1 MKESDEFLVLQKYFK
16 NLGSQ
21 FNDSS
26 GILLGPGDDAGLF
39 TVKKNDL
46 IFSTDVSNS
55 DVHFPKDL
63 APEHIAFRSCAVA
76 ASDIPACG
84 GTLKWLS
91 ISLVTPSKN
100 LDWLKQFAKGL
111 NRFTKNYQVPI
122 IGGDLVKGKECSV
135 SIGVC
140 GEVSRKEFLSRSG
153 AKVGDSIYVSGSLGL
168 AKLGL
173 KILTS
178 KKKKLTVKEKKYVK
192 KFLQPK
198 VHTLLGKNLRSIA
211 TSCIDISDGL
221 LGDLG
226 HICQR
231 SNLGAKIDLDLIPY
245 EGIYQ
250 DALTWG
256 DDYEL
261 CFTVPKNKESKL
273 NKLLSKLKLK
283 KFKIGEIVKG
293 KGIKVVQDNKEIKL
307 NRKSYNHFAS

>member
-21 FNDSS
+21 YIDSS

-39 TVKKNDL
+39 SSKKNDL

-63 APEHIAFRSCAVA
+63 APDLIAYRACSVA

-100 LDWLKQFAKGL
+100 LEWLKQFARGL
-111 NRFTKNYQVPI
+111 NLFTKNYQVPI

-135 SIGVC
+135 SVGVC

-153 AKVGDSIYVSGSLGL
+153 AKVGDSIYISGSLGL

-173 KILTS
+173 TIISS
-178 KKKKLTVKEKKYVK
+178 KKKKLSDKEKKYVK

-198 VHTLLGKNLRSIA
+198 VHTLLGKNLRNIA
-211 TSCIDISDGL
+211 NSCIDISDGL

-226 HICQR
+226 HICQQ

-245 EGIYQ
+245 EGFYK

-293 KGIKVVQDNKEIKL
+293 MGIRVVQDNKEIKL

>member
-21 FNDSS
+21 YNDSS

-39 TVKKNDL
+39 TAKKNDL

-111 NRFTKNYQVPI
+111 NLFTKNYQVPI

-135 SIGVC
+135 SVGVC

-173 KILTS
+173 TIISS
-178 KKKKLTVKEKKYVK
+178 KKKKLSHKEKKYVK

-231 SNLGAKIDLDLIPY
+231 SNLGAKVDLNL
-245 EGIYQ
+245 
-250 DALTWG
+250 
-256 DDYEL
+256 
-261 CFTVPKNKESKL
+261 
-273 NKLLSKLKLK
+273 
-283 KFKIGEIVKG
+283 
-293 KGIKVVQDNKEIKL
+293 
-307 NRKSYNHFAS
+307 